1 MTCINLD
8 VTTRLER
15 YGRSVTDAQR
25 YKATRYVASNA
36 RDAHDLT
43 LLLDMLGLTAHDG
56 MEKK

>member
-15 YGRSVTDAQR
+15 YGRSVSDAER
-25 YKATRYVASNA
+25 HKAVRYVASSA
-36 RDAHDLT
+36 HDAHDLA

-56 MEKK
+56 MEET